1 MITGVKMNRT
11 ILLTGGGGFVAGN
24 IISQNRSRNIIEAV
38 EQREVP
44 IAGEHLTWHILD
56 LQDSA
61 ELRHL
66 FQRVKPDVI
75 IHTAAI
81 SDIDYCEAHQ
91 EIAESVNVGVARTLV
106 DLCAESDVR
115 LIYFSSDS
123 IFNGQKGR
131 YVEEDIPEPL
141 NFYGRTKVA
150 GEKILQQ
157 GCRNLVIIRPS
168 LITGLPLLDAGNSF
182 LWRLIN
188 ELKQGKKVPFPKE
201 EIRSPVDA
209 VTLSRAVLELAE
221 NDFKGILHLAGN
233 DTLARFEIARQVVR
247 KLGYP
252 PDLVVDKKPQV
263 TSGRAP
269 RPRDVSLNNAKARSV
284 LKTPMLDLEKAL
296 DLIIENKGDK
306 KLC

>member
-1 MITGVKMNRT
+1 MNRT
-11 ILLTGGGGFVAGN
+11 ILLTGAGGFVAGN
-24 IISQNRSRNIIEAV
+24 IISQNRCRNIIEAV
-38 EQREVP
+38 EQRAVP
-44 IAGEHLTWHILD
+44 ILSDNLTWHILD

-61 ELRHL
+61 ELRQL
-66 FQRVKPDVI
+66 FHSLKPDVI

-81 SDIDYCEAHQ
+81 SDINYCESHQ
-91 EIAESVNVGVARTLV
+91 EIAESVNVGVTRTLV

-123 IFNGQKGR
+123 IFNGRKGR
-131 YVEEDIPEPL
+131 YVEEDIPGPL
-141 NFYGRTKVA
+141 HFYGRTKVE
-150 GEKILQQ
+150 GEKIVQQ
-157 GCRNLVIIRPS
+157 GCRNWVIIRPS

-188 ELKQGKKVPFPKE
+188 ELKQGKKVAFPKG

-233 DTLARFEIARQVVR
+233 DTLTRFEIAQQIVR

-252 PDLVVDKKPQV
+252 LDLVVDKKPQV
-263 TSGRAP
+263 TTGRAT
-269 RPRDVSLNNAKARSV
+269 RPRDVSLNNTKV
-284 LKTPMLDLEKAL
+284 QKMLKTPMLDLGKAL
-296 DLIIENKGDK
+296 DLIIENKGAK

>member
-1 MITGVKMNRT
+1 MGVKMNRT

-44 IAGEHLTWHILD
+44 ITGEHLTWHILD
-56 LQDSA
+56 LRDSA
-61 ELRHL
+61 QLRHL
-66 FQRVKPDVI
+66 FHRVKPDVI

-81 SDIDYCEAHQ
+81 SDIDYCEVHR
-91 EIAESVNVGVARTLV
+91 EIAESVNVGVTGTLV
-106 DLCAESDVR
+106 DLCVESDVR

-123 IFNGQKGR
+123 IFNGQKGG

-150 GEKILQQ
+150 GEKIVQQ
-157 GCRNLVIIRPS
+157 GCRNWVIIRPS

-201 EIRSPVDA
+201 EIRSPVDS

-233 DTLARFEIARQVVR
+233 DTLTRFEIARQIVR

-263 TSGRAP
+263 TTGRAP

-284 LKTPMLDLEKAL
+284 LKTPMLDLAEAL
-296 DLIIENKGDK
+296 DLIIENKGGRD
-306 KLC
+306 LC

>member
-1 MITGVKMNRT
+1 MNRT
-11 ILLTGGGGFVAGN
+11 ILLTGGGFVAGN

-38 EQREVP
+38 EQRAVP
-44 IAGEHLTWHILD
+44 ILSDNLTWHILD

-61 ELRHL
+61 QLRRL
-66 FQRVKPDVI
+66 FHRVKPDVI

-91 EIAESVNVGVARTLV
+91 EIAESVNVGVTRILV
-106 DLCAESDVR
+106 DLCVENDVR

-123 IFNGQKGR
+123 IFDGQKGR

-150 GEKILQQ
+150 GEKIVQQ
-157 GCRNLVIIRPS
+157 GCRNWVIIRPS

-188 ELKQGKKVPFPKE
+188 ELKQGKKAAFPKG

-221 NDFKGILHLAGN
+221 NDFNGILHLAGN
-233 DTLARFEIARQVVR
+233 DILTRFEIAQQIVR

-252 PDLVVDKKPQV
+252 LDLVVDKKPQV
-263 TSGRAP
+263 TIGRAP
-269 RPRDVSLNNAKARSV
+269 RPRDVSLNNTKARSV